1 MANTTQTFKVAG
13 ITTHGDSTKVRFTD
27 DMVRRIK
34 QFTKG
39 GATRVDLVELPT
51 AMTKVEALTY
61 LLTHADFKS
70 PSDQATIIDSLTDR
84 AVVVKAPKAAKA
96 PKVAK
101 VVTPKVAKVKAT
113 KADKVTVV
121 VAKPSLDAI
130 KARAKKAAL
139 AAADAASTETPEV
152 A

>member
-1 MANTTQTFKVAG
+1 MTNTTQVFKVAG

-39 GATRVDLVELPT
+39 GASRVDLVELPT

-61 LLTHADFKS
+61 LKSHADFQS
-70 PSDQATIIDSLTDR
+70 PGDQATIIDSLTDR
-84 AVVVKAPKAAKA
+84 AVVVKTPKAAKA
-96 PKVAK
+96 PKV
-101 VVTPKVAKVKAT
+101 V
-113 KADKVTVV
+113 KVTKT
-121 VAKPSLDAI
+121 KPSLDAI
-130 KARAKKAAL
+130 KARAKKVTVEAV
-139 AAADAASTETPEV
+139 TETPVV